1 MEWGYASVLL
11 QIAENPPT
19 RLALSLVSDMA
30 NEAEPGADSSLAF
43 GADPRE
49 AENGHPFSERG
60 RVSAALFGR
69 PAPQQKVGRYQV
81 SRTLGEGAMGVV
93 YEGFDEGLKRT
104 VAIKL
109 IRNDVWDGGHAEI
122 RFRREAQAL
131 ARLSHPNV
139 VAVHEI
145 GEYEGQL
152 FIAMELVRGQSL
164 RAWLAQQTRSWQERN
179 EVFIQAGRG
188 LEAAHEAGLVHRD
201 FKPANCLVGEDGRV
215 RVLDFGLARG
225 SEGHATSD
233 SNPAETP
240 SAEVLEAT
248 LTATGALLGTP
259 AYMAPEQLRSQSVTA
274 ASDQFAFGV
283 ALYEALV
290 GVRPFSGSS
299 AHALYENIRAG
310 SIAQGRGSGA
320 APSGLLDIVRR
331 SLRVDPDARWP
342 DMKTFVDALE
352 RFPIHQRRRRFGVA
366 GGGLASL
373 GVVAVLATSGEEPCA
388 AADGLSAPGWS
399 DADRE
404 GMKEALGDEN
414 ADTEAVWKT
423 ADAAFEAWAE
433 GWREVRSTTC
443 HAAMVEGRTTET
455 IYDRQV
461 ACLDRRGRTATALIG
476 GLQADPKAWLHA
488 PDVVRALPLVG
499 PCSDPKHVLA
509 VDPPGS
515 SISESVGAV
524 RAKIDASMS
533 AWTRGDG
540 AEAKHLSEEAYA
552 ASTVIDY
559 PLLRAEV
566 GLLRGVILENT
577 LGRDGE
583 DVLLSAWRDAELAG
597 DDLTAADTAIR
608 LVGAAL
614 ASGHVGSAKR
624 WHVLAEAKVAR
635 AGGGTLSEAK
645 LALASAELARVVGDA
660 PAADVHSQSALDLT
674 GAAVGTEGFAYA
686 NALGYRA
693 LSLELSGAG
702 PRVLAAHDRAVEAAR
717 ATAGLHPLLAT
728 AFRNRGGF
736 RLNTGEFGEA
746 VRDFDLAISILEG
759 ATLEESAL
767 LKTRLLRLQALSMT
781 GDLDLT
787 KLQHAMAPLG
797 RLPDD
802 HPARVEAM
810 ALNAAVVQRLGHF
823 EKALAA
829 YDRLIA
835 LQRRQPETSG
845 EDLAMLESNAAE
857 CLLAL
862 DRLPLAQRRFDGALR
877 VLEETLEPDDGR
889 FAYPLT
895 GLGNVALGQGE
906 AVIAQQYFERA
917 LPLALAN
924 AGDLVTL
931 ASVQWGL
938 ARALRVRD
946 REGDRA
952 ESLARDAAKN
962 LKALGPE
969 GLDTLRQVERWL
981 GVGSSNDTKLEHK
994 TVRQNERSD

>member
-30 NEAEPGADSSLAF
+30 NEAEPGADSPLAF

-49 AENGHPFSERG
+49 AAHGHPFSERG

-69 PAPQQKVGRYQV
+69 PAPQQRVGRYQV

-109 IRNDVWDGGHAEI
+109 IRNDVWDGGHAEV

-248 LTATGALLGTP
+248 LTETGALVGTP

-331 SLRVDPDARWP
+331 SLSVDPDARWP

-373 GVVAVLATSGEEPCA
+373 GVVAVLATSGKEPCA

-399 DADRE
+399 DVDRE
-404 GMKEALGDEN
+404 GIKEAIGDEN

-433 GWREVRSTTC
+433 GWREARSSTC
-443 HAAMVEGRTTET
+443 HAGMVQGRTTET

-461 ACLDRRGRTATALIG
+461 ACLDRHGRTAAALIG
-476 GLQADPKAWLHA
+476 GLQTDPKAWLHA
-488 PDVVRALPLVG
+488 LDVVRVLPEVA

-515 SISESVGAV
+515 SISESVGVV
-524 RAKIDASMS
+524 RAKIDAAMS
-533 AWTRGDG
+533 AWTRGEG
-540 AEAKHLSEEAYA
+540 LEARRLGDEASA
-552 ASTVIDY
+552 ASAEIDY
-559 PLLRAEV
+559 PLLRAEAAV
-566 GLLRGVILENT
+566 LRATLLANA
-577 LGRDGE
+577 LGGDLE
-583 DVLLSAWRDAELAG
+583 DVLLSAWSDAELAG
-597 DDLTAADTAIR
+597 DDLMAADAATRLLDTALR
-608 LVGAAL
+608 
-614 ASGHVGSAKR
+614 SGQPLSAKR
-624 WHVLAEAKVAR
+624 WLVLGEAKVAR
-635 AGGGTLSEAK
+635 VGGDTRREAA
-645 LALASAELARVVGDA
+645 LALGAAELARMVGDA
-660 PAADVHSQSALDLT
+660 GSAEEHSQRALELT
-674 GAAVGTEGFAYA
+674 EDAFGTEGFEYA
-686 NALGYRA
+686 DALGYRA
-693 LSLELSGAG
+693 LSLELSESG
-702 PRVLAAHDRAVEAAR
+702 PRVRAAHDRAVEAAR
-717 ATAGLHPLLAT
+717 AAAGLHPLLAT
-728 AFRNRGGF
+728 ALRNRGGF
-736 RLNTGEFGEA
+736 RLATADFEA
-746 VRDFDLAISILEG
+746 AVEDFDLAISILQN
-759 ATLEESAL
+759 ATLEDGAL
-767 LKTRLLRLQALSMT
+767 LKTRLLKLQAVSMT
-781 GDLDLT
+781 GDLDLK
-787 KLQHAMAPLG
+787 KLQQAMEPLE
-797 RLPDD
+797 RLPDG
-802 HPARVEAM
+802 HPALLEALGLK
-810 ALNAAVVQRLGHF
+810 ATVVHRLGQF
-823 EKALAA
+823 EDALAA
-829 YDRLIA
+829 YDRLIV
-835 LQRRQPETSG
+835 LQRSQPETRS
-845 EDLAMLESNAAE
+845 EDLAMLDSNAAE

-862 DRLPLAQRRFDGALR
+862 ERLPLAQQRFELALR
-877 VLEETLEPDDGR
+877 TLEQTLQAEDGR
-889 FAYPLT
+889 FAYPLN

-906 AVIAQQYFERA
+906 AIRAHQYFERA
-917 LPLALAN
+917 LPLAAEN

-938 ARALRVRD
+938 ARALRLRD
-946 REGDRA
+946 REPERA
-952 ESLARDAAKN
+952 ESLARDAAKKFRA
-962 LKALGPE
+962 LKAE
-969 GLDTLRQVERWL
+969 GRESLKRVESWL
-981 GVGSSNDTKLEHK
+981 EAKPTTERIEREH
-994 TVRQNERSD
+994 